1 MPQYHVER
9 EGLTFTA
16 SYEHDS
22 ANREEPGVASGLRP
36 LVQRRRLTYRYTAPF
51 HFELAIEFLDAGG
64 TNVIGFFLAPEDD
77 ETVRIYSSLWR
88 DDLEGSRERM
98 QAAIDFEVQVVQED
112 LALQSRYEELS
123 LPLDPTVELHTRA
136 DRTTLELRR
145 VLRDFID
152 LASNAPHG

>member
-77 ETVRIYSSLWR
+77 ETVRIYSSL
-88 DDLEGSRERM
+88 
-98 QAAIDFEVQVVQED
+98 
-112 LALQSRYEELS
+112 
-123 LPLDPTVELHTRA
+123 
-136 DRTTLELRR
+136 
-145 VLRDFID
+145 
-152 LASNAPHG
+152 